1 MDEGALRNLYTFFKV
16 NVANNCSQ
24 SEYDRVKANDS
35 NVVYGELC
43 NFQRD
48 YLLNIFYHCNIRGD
62 RTFNFVI
69 VDEVDC
75 MLLDIGNN
83 TLYLS
88 HDISGIEMLESLYV
102 LIFEKIHQPMEREA
116 IKSAVFFYMYGAIT
130 RNNLNSIH
138 EPLEVHPSEKNAL
151 WNHVIE
157 RKVID
162 SQGRILIQDANK
174 ITNNT
179 FNYQSKYVQSGLN
192 HHLAFFFR
200 NVVRRE

>member
-1 MDEGALRNLYTFFKV
+1 LDK
-16 NVANNCSQ
+16 
-24 SEYDRVKANDS
+24 
-35 NVVYGELC
+35 
-43 NFQRD
+43 
-48 YLLNIFYHCNIRGD
+48 FYHRNIRGD

-88 HDISGIEMLESLYV
+88 HDISGIERLESFDV
-102 LIFEKIHQPMEREA
+102 FIWEKIHQPMEREA
-116 IKSAVFFYMYGAIT
+116 IKSAVFFDMYGAIT
-130 RNNLNSIH
+130 RNNLNSIRG
-138 EPLEVHPSEKNAL
+138 PLEDHPSEKNAL
-151 WNHVIE
+151 WIHLIE
-157 RKVID
+157 MKVID
-162 SQGRILIQDANK
+162 SQGRIVIQDADK
-174 ITNNT
+174 ITNDT